1 MDYFNELLDSYSR
14 LKKRTFKLRYIQEE
28 TAEELNKRADLKHN
42 PGKIGK
48 YQGYYHTYDRK
59 TGDPTMTQV
68 YVSSDPPGTPSEN
81 KNYFLL
87 PETDKEEISRE
98 KRAEPGEEL
107 YEEVPEEYRQNIR
120 SINGISQSLI
130 KMCDEITATF
140 QKTKKF
146 VSCEEKIRDYL
157 SFQNKTGD
165 SLGKLFSKGG
175 TTKGIKIT
183 RDKDGKFELD
193 VSEGMDTVESDTRPK
208 VLDNLNDVLKEI
220 TSEEETDCKKLEG
233 KVAKTKV
240 TSPSG
245 KSKLDR
251 FIIYGVDNTTGVV
264 LPGTGKF
271 SEIIFNKVKT
281 SCPNIEK
288 LYDDAVTKSEINA
301 KSGTLAERLFAFGN
315 DLYRIAIEPDPE
327 KAKVLL
333 KDIAEALLESE
344 KVTQALVDSFD
355 TDMITLEEE
364 SGYRTLLEDNE
375 LFKNK
380 KELGNLMVLFVKAN
394 KDLYEKMGADKIVPY
409 GAKSKQGARADN
421 MLVFKNE
428 EDAKKAARSVGFSEE
443 EGQAY
448 LKTEMKEFLKNLP
461 TNKQDKVKKQLESLG
476 IKESDSFYALGLGQK
491 LYENFKD
498 AKLGEYNRIERMMM
512 AFLGTIPESDTYY
525 SDDFNEKASEYPV
538 SEAGQAMAQKILED
552 HQFIEDVLAGGE
564 EFLNQKGN
572 QKLTPDRYKFAQ
584 DILKQSANPQGKLA
598 NLDPT
603 NEADQQYIKEYI
615 QRSTLMKNLK
625 DSYETSP
632 SDAYDSVLRMAF
644 LTGGN
649 SQDLL
654 QLVIS
659 KSDNSTR
666 LFSQNAVF
674 EELRNNKDKYS
685 LEFTES
691 SVKFVDTESG
701 KNVGSLSFSRTG
713 SKSSKKPNTRTR
725 GEFKISNDAQTNIA
739 KAEERSIPSM
749 ENSSKLSELLTSQIE
764 LLNEILNQT
773 KNS

>member
-1 MDYFNELLDSYSR
+1 MDYFNELLDSYNR

-28 TAEELNKRADLKHN
+28 TAEELNKRGLKYN

-59 TGDPTMTQV
+59 SGNPTMTQV

-81 KNYFLL
+81 KTYTLL
-87 PETDKEEISRE
+87 PETEKEEASRE
-98 KRAEPGEEL
+98 KRATPGEKL

-140 QKTKKF
+140 QKTKTF

-165 SLGKLFSKGG
+165 SLGKLFSEGG
-175 TTKGIKIT
+175 TTQGIEIT
-183 RDKDGKFELD
+183 RDKDGNFELD
-193 VSEGMDTVESDTRPK
+193 VSEGMDTVDSVTRQK
-208 VLDNLNDVLKEI
+208 VLDNLNNVLKEI
-220 TSEEETDCKKLEG
+220 TSEEKERDCKKLEG

-240 TSPSG
+240 TNPSG

-251 FIIYGVDNTTGVV
+251 FIIYGADNTTGVV
-264 LPGTGKF
+264 FPGMGQF
-271 SEIIFNKVKT
+271 SKIIFQKLKD

-380 KELGNLMVLFVKAN
+380 KELGDLMVLFVKAN

-491 LYENFKD
+491 LYDVFKD

-512 AFLGTIPESDTYY
+512 AFLGAIPENDPYY

-564 EFLNQKGN
+564 KFLNQKGN

-584 DILKQSANPQGKLA
+584 DILKQAANPQGKLA
-598 NLDPT
+598 SLDPT
-603 NEADQQYIKEYI
+603 NEADQQYIKEHI
-615 QRSTLMKNLK
+615 QRSNLMKILK

-632 SDAYDSVLRMAF
+632 SDAYDSVLRMSF

-649 SQDLL
+649 SQELL

-666 LFSQNAVF
+666 LFSQNAIF

-691 SVKFVDTESG
+691 GIKFVDTESG
-701 KNVGSLSFSRTG
+701 KKVGSLSFSRTG
-713 SKSSKKPNTRTR
+713 SKSSKKPNSRTR
-725 GEFKISNDAQTNIA
+725 GEFKISKDAQTNIA